1 MCTQVHTFTFFTQKH
16 FWWVCLSLGYF
27 VLFFCQTIEDS
38 RYWINRHYWW
48 CTDSCLIKLRINETS
63 DLQPSHS
70 LSLSISL
77 SLSLGMH
84 AYEVYDEKILN
95 ELPVYTFM
103 NVIFVREISNL
114 YRDTHTFVPRQYVYL
129 SGTLG
134 MQ

>member
-1 MCTQVHTFTFFTQKH
+1 MKHQIYNHHT
-16 FWWVCLSLGYF
+16 LY
-27 VLFFCQTIEDS
+27 
-38 RYWINRHYWW
+38 
-48 CTDSCLIKLRINETS
+48 
-63 DLQPSHS
+63 
-70 LSLSISL
+70 L

-95 ELPVYTFM
+95 ELYTFM

-114 YRDTHTFVPRQYVYL
+114 YRDTHTFVPSQYVYL